1 MAVPPNVSRHT
12 TSMNGWPEGRTDGS
26 EPNPG
31 ARRTP
36 HVQQRAGGFGPPT
49 PPRPGA
55 GQQPGYGYGPGSGSA
70 SSSASGSGPD
80 YGSDYGPGSGS
91 DYGYGSGSGSGYGSG
106 PDYGSGPGQAE
117 PPLPPGLS
125 PRGGVASPG
134 GAVASGSGAGG
145 TTYRAGRPGGSGSG
159 SGPRSGRRP
168 NWRRRITWG
177 VLTLVTLL
185 IATSIGTYVWAD
197 NKLHRTVNLSALPDQ
212 PPLGKGTNYL
222 IAGSDNRGNL
232 TAAQQKALHTGS
244 DDEGQFGESDSMM
257 ILHIGSHGDTLLSLP
272 RDSYVTIPAF
282 VGPSGTH
289 YPASTHKLNTAFSWG
304 GGALL
309 AQTVE
314 YNTGIHIDHYAEI
327 GFGGFVNLVDAL
339 GGVKMCLSQ
348 PLVDQASG
356 ADFKAGCQTFN
367 GAQSLEFVR
376 ERHQAPQQDLTRMA
390 DQQKFLAAVA
400 HQAATPSTI
409 LNPFKLYPVLS
420 AGIDTLSVDKNMSPY
435 DLAQMFWAMKSV
447 SGGSGHSLTVP
458 ISNANYETQSDG
470 DTVLWDKSQSQAL
483 FNELQNDQPV
493 TITNNDASSVVS
505 GD

>member
-1 MAVPPNVSRHT
+1 
-12 TSMNGWPEGRTDGS
+12 MNGWPEGRTDGS

-31 ARRTP
+31 ARP
-36 HVQQRAGGFGPPT
+36 APYGQQRSG
-49 PPRPGA
+49 
-55 GQQPGYGYGPGSGSA
+55 GYGPPSPRSGRPQ
-70 SSSASGSGPD
+70 GSGPGYD
-80 YGSDYGPGSGS
+80 GSGNDGPGYNGPGYNGPGYNGPGYDGS
-91 DYGYGSGSGSGYGSG
+91 
-106 PDYGSGPGQAE
+106 GQAE

-125 PRGGVASPG
+125 PRGASAAGPAPAASQSG
-134 GAVASGSGAGG
+134 GGG
-145 TTYRAGRPGGSGSG
+145 TTYRAGRPGSGGGPGSG
-159 SGPRSGRRP
+159 SGPRTGRRP

-197 NKLHRTVNLSALPDQ
+197 NKLNRTVNLSALPNQ
-212 PPLGKGTNYL
+212 PALGKGTNYL

-232 TAAQQKALHTGS
+232 TAAQQKALHTGA
-244 DDEGQFGESDSMM
+244 DNEGQYGNSDSMM
-257 ILHIGSHGDTLLSLP
+257 ILHIGAHGDTLLSLP

-282 VGPSGTH
+282 TGASGTH
-289 YPASTHKLNTAFSWG
+289 YPATTHKLNTAFSWG

-339 GGVKMCLSQ
+339 GGVKMCLTQ

-420 AGIDTLSVDKNMSPY
+420 AGIDTLSVDKKMSPY

-447 SGGSGHSLTVP
+447 CDWDLFHSTVSP
-458 ISNANYETQSDG
+458 SD
-470 DTVLWDKSQSQAL
+470 A
-483 FNELQNDQPV
+483 
-493 TITNNDASSVVS
+493 VS
-505 GD
+505 

>member
-1 MAVPPNVSRHT
+1 
-12 TSMNGWPEGRTDGS
+12 MNGWPEGSTDGS
-26 EPNPG
+26 EPSRG
-31 ARRTP
+31 ARPTP
-36 HVQQRAGGFGPPT
+36 HVQQRAGGYGPP
-49 PPRPGA
+49 PPAQPRPGQRQP
-55 GQQPGYGYGPGSGSA
+55 GQPGYPPGHSQAYS
-70 SSSASGSGPD
+70 
-80 YGSDYGPGSGS
+80 
-91 DYGYGSGSGSGYGSG
+91 
-106 PDYGSGPGQAE
+106 QAE

-125 PRGGVASPG
+125 PRGASPASG
-134 GAVASGSGAGG
+134 GAATSHSGGG
-145 TTYRAGRPGGSGSG
+145 TTYRAGRPGGGSGSGSG
-159 SGPRSGRRP
+159 SGPKSGRRP

-197 NKLHRTVNLSALPDQ
+197 NKLNRTVNLSALPDQ
-212 PPLGKGTNYL
+212 PAVGKGTNYL

-232 TAAQQKALHTGS
+232 TKQQQQELHTGS
-244 DDEGQFGESDSMM
+244 DDEGQFGNSDSMM
-257 ILHIGSHGDTLLSLP
+257 ILHIGSNGDTLLSLP

-282 VGPSGTH
+282 TGPSGTK
-289 YPASTHKLNTAFSWG
+289 YPASQNKLNAAFSWG

-327 GFGGFVNLVDAL
+327 GFGGFVNLVNAL

-356 ADFKAGCQTFN
+356 ANFKAGCQTFN

-376 ERHQAPQQDLTRMA
+376 ERHQAPQQDLSRMA
-390 DQQKFLAAVA
+390 DQQKFLSAVA
-400 HQAATPSTI
+400 HQAATPSTV

-420 AGIDTLSVDKNMSPY
+420 AGIDTLSVDKNMNPY

-458 ISNANYETQSDG
+458 ISNANYASPNAG
-470 DTVLWDKSQSQAL
+470 DAVLWDTSQSKTL
-483 FNELQNDQPV
+483 FGELQNDQPV
-493 TITNNDASSVVS
+493 TISNNDASSVVS
-505 GD
+505 GN

>member
-1 MAVPPNVSRHT
+1 
-12 TSMNGWPEGRTDGS
+12 MNGWPEGSTDGS
-26 EPNPG
+26 EPSRGTRP
-31 ARRTP
+31 AP
-36 HVQQRAGGFGPPT
+36 HVPPRAGGYGPP
-49 PPRPGA
+49 PQGQPRPGQPRP
-55 GQQPGYGYGPGSGSA
+55 GQQPSGQQW
-70 SSSASGSGPD
+70 SGQQWSG
-80 YGSDYGPGSGS
+80 GAA
-91 DYGYGSGSGSGYGSG
+91 
-106 PDYGSGPGQAE
+106 QAE

-125 PRGGVASPG
+125 PRGASPAAG
-134 GAVASGSGAGG
+134 GTATAHSGGVGG
-145 TTYRAGRPGGSGSG
+145 TTYRAGGSGGGAG

-177 VLTLVTLL
+177 VLTLVTVL

-197 NKLHRTVNLSALPDQ
+197 NKLNRTVNLSALPDQ

-232 TAAQQKALHTGS
+232 TKQQQQELHTGS
-244 DDEGQFGESDSMM
+244 DDEGQFGNSDSMM
-257 ILHIGSHGDTLLSLP
+257 VLHVGSNGDTLLSLP

-282 VGPSGTH
+282 TGSSGTH
-289 YPASTHKLNTAFSWG
+289 YPASKNKLNAAFSWG

-327 GFGGFVNLVDAL
+327 GFGGFVNLVNAL
-339 GGVKMCLSQ
+339 GGVQMCLSQ

-356 ADFKAGCQTFN
+356 ANFKAGCQTFN

-376 ERHQAPQQDLTRMA
+376 ERHQAPQQDLSRMA
-390 DQQKFLAAVA
+390 DQQKFLSAVA

-420 AGIDTLSVDKNMSPY
+420 AGIDTLSVDKNMNPY

-458 ISNANYETQSDG
+458 ISNPNYETSAG
-470 DTVLWDKSQSQAL
+470 DAVLWDQSQSKTL
-483 FNELQNDQPV
+483 FGELQNDQPV
-493 TITNNDASSVVS
+493 TISNNDATTVVA
-505 GD
+505 GN

>member
-1 MAVPPNVSRHT
+1 
-12 TSMNGWPEGRTDGS
+12 MNGWPDEGRTDGN

-31 ARRTP
+31 PRPTP
-36 HVQQRAGGFGPPT
+36 HVQQRAGGYGPP
-49 PPRPGA
+49 PPAQPRSGAGAGPGPGPGA
-55 GQQPGYGYGPGSGSA
+55 G
-70 SSSASGSGPD
+70 
-80 YGSDYGPGSGS
+80 YGS
-91 DYGYGSGSGSGYGSG
+91 
-106 PDYGSGPGQAE
+106 GQAE

-125 PRGGVASPG
+125 PRGASAASPRT
-134 GAVASGSGAGG
+134 ATSGSGGS
-145 TTYRAGRPGGSGSG
+145 TTYRAGRPGSGGGAG
-159 SGPRSGRRP
+159 SGPASGRRP

-339 GGVKMCLSQ
+339 GGVKMCLTQ

-458 ISNANYETQSDG
+458 IANANYETASDG
-470 DTVLWDKSQSQAL
+470 DTVLWDKSQSQTL
-483 FNELQNDQPV
+483 FKELQNDQPV
-493 TITNNDASSVVS
+493 TVTNNDASSVVS
-505 GD
+505 GN